1 MESFYQ
7 ILDERSTK
15 DFLEEYRQ
23 RSFVIGK
30 DVAFTQNG
38 QDFRGVATTINGN
51 GELIVQLPDG
61 TSKTLSS
68 GEISLDQ
75 IGEWRRG

>member
-1 MESFYQ
+1 M
-7 ILDERSTK
+7 
-15 DFLEEYRQ
+15 
-23 RSFVIGK
+23 IGK

-38 QDFRGVATTINGN
+38 QDFRGVATAINGN

-61 TSKTLSS
+61 TAKTLSS

>member
-1 MESFYQ
+1 M
-7 ILDERSTK
+7 
-15 DFLEEYRQ
+15 
-23 RSFVIGK
+23 IGK

-61 TSKTLSS
+61 TTKTLSLGKLVWTRLVNGVEDKWGS
-68 GEISLDQ
+68 LEEWDISRFD
-75 IGEWRRG
+75 